1 MKEKLTK
8 NAGLKL
14 ISLLCAF
21 LVWLAV
27 VNVANPVQTKSVEVP
42 VSITNESV
50 LESSNLTYQIDGKST
65 VTVQVSAR
73 ARDIYRFSADDFRAY
88 ADLADLYT
96 VTGAVPVT
104 VEILNDE
111 EYLVGNA
118 EVKAPGV
125 VHIKTEELQTKRF
138 SLTYHITGTPA
149 GDGEYAP
156 GQVEMNPD
164 YVYVRGPVSLIGQI
178 SSVGIEI
185 DVERKDSDVSGTAS
199 PKFYDAN
206 DNELPLGDTVTI
218 LGGDISYEMTMLRV
232 KTLALD
238 FQVSGEVADGYRM
251 TGIDCDVTSVS
262 VAGLR
267 SVLANMNPLPIQ
279 SPELSVEGATA
290 DKECEIDLADYLPA
304 GLELAGLDNTVVKVT
319 LQVEPLQNRVYTVDQ
334 EDIEMT
340 GASDGYS
347 SELQGSEVRITVR
360 GLKEDLDS
368 LSPDKMNLSLDV
380 LGMTPGI
387 HTAVLKYQL
396 DEAYEMIGIPSV
408 TVEVTERTAHSSAD
422 TASGTEDEEEQKAQE
437 SGQSGTAGADRDT
450 EDRQE

>member
-1 MKEKLTK
+1 
-8 NAGLKL
+8 
-14 ISLLCAF
+14 
-21 LVWLAV
+21 
-27 VNVANPVQTKSVEVP
+27 
-42 VSITNESV
+42 
-50 LESSNLTYQIDGKST
+50 
-65 VTVQVSAR
+65 
-73 ARDIYRFSADDFRAY
+73 
-88 ADLADLYT
+88 
-96 VTGAVPVT
+96 
-104 VEILNDE
+104 
-111 EYLVGNA
+111 
-118 EVKAPGV
+118 
-125 VHIKTEELQTKRF
+125 
-138 SLTYHITGTPA
+138 
-149 GDGEYAP
+149 
-156 GQVEMNPD
+156 
-164 YVYVRGPVSLIGQI
+164 
-178 SSVGIEI
+178 
-185 DVERKDSDVSGTAS
+185 
-199 PKFYDAN
+199 
-206 DNELPLGDTVTI
+206 
-218 LGGDISYEMTMLRV
+218 MLRV

-267 SVLANMNPLPIQ
+267 SVLANMNTLPIQ

-347 SELQGSEVRITVR
+347 YELQGSEVRITVR

-422 TASGTEDEEEQKAQE
+422 TASGTEDEEEQKTQE
-437 SGQSGTAGADRDT
+437 SGQSGTAGADRGT